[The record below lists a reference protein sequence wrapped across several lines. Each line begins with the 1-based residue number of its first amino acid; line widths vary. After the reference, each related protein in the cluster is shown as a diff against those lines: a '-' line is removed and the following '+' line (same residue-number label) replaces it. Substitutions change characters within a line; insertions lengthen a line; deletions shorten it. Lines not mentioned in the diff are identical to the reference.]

1 MLFSRMLIPT
11 LKETPAE
18 AEAISH
24 KLLLRAGMIRKVTSG
39 IYNYLPLGRRV
50 LAKVE
55 RIVKEEMDRAGAQE
69 VLMPAVQ
76 PAELWQE
83 SGRWGVYGKELLR
96 FMDRHER
103 DYCFGPTHEEVIT
116 DLVRREVHSYRQ
128 LPLNLYQVQTKFR
141 DEIRPRFGL
150 IRAREFIMKDGYS
163 FHKSETGA
171 EACYQDMYDAYKR
184 IFTRCGLKFRVVEA
198 DSGPI
203 GGSYSHEFMVLAETG
218 EDLVV
223 SCNACDY
230 AANLEKAEVPLDLQ
244 APDAPGGD
252 KELVQTPNVRT
263 IEEVAAFLKVTPQ
276 EIVKTLIYETERGP
290 VAILLRGDHEVN
302 EVKVKNLLGVTDLT
316 LATLIRVQELTGAEA
331 GFAGPAGL
339 EIPIYADQAVVR
351 INAMITGA
359 NKDNHHLRRV
369 HPQRDFK
376 ITRAADLRNVT
387 DQDPCPRCHGQLT
400 FLRGIEVGHI
410 FKLGTKYSKAMKAV
424 YLDQDGAE
432 QFIYM
437 GCYGIGV
444 SRIVAA
450 AIGQGNDA
458 NGIIFP
464 MALTPVQVALI
475 PISLTDAAV
484 KDAVFKLYDELT
496 AAGIEVL
503 LDDRDE
509 RPGVKFKDCDLL
521 GLPLRVVI
529 GAKTLALLGLPLR
542 VVIGAKTLAQGQAE
556 VKERRA
562 KYPEFVALAELTE
575 YLKQR
580 INEQL

>member
-24 KLLLRAGMIRKVTSG
+24 QLLLRAGMIRKVTSG
-39 IYNYLPLGRRV
+39 IYNYLPLGKRV

-55 RIVKEEMDRAGAQE
+55 RIVREEMDRAGAQE

-96 FMDRHER
+96 FLDRHER
-103 DYCFGPTHEEVIT
+103 DYCFGPTHEEVVT
-116 DLVRREVHSYRQ
+116 DMVRREVHSYRQ
-128 LPLNLYQVQTKFR
+128 LPLNLYQIQTKFR

-150 IRAREFIMKDGYS
+150 IRSREFIMKDAYS
-163 FHKSETGA
+163 FHKGEAGA
-171 EACYQDMYDAYKR
+171 EVCYQDMYDAYNR
-184 IFTRCGLKFRVVEA
+184 IFERCGLKFKVVEA

-203 GGSYSHEFMVLAETG
+203 GGSFSHEFMVLADTG
-218 EDLVV
+218 EDLLV
-223 SCNACDY
+223 SCQACAY

-244 APDAPGGD
+244 EPDPPLGD
-252 KELVQTPNVRT
+252 KELIATPGVRT
-263 IEEVAAFLKVTPQ
+263 VEEVAAFLKVVSKD
-276 EIVKTLIYETERGP
+276 IVKTLIYETERGP
-290 VAILLRGDHEVN
+290 VAILIRGDHEVN

-316 LATLIRVQELTGAEA
+316 LAGLIRVQELTGAET
-331 GFAGPAGL
+331 GFAGPVGL
-339 EIPIYADQAVVR
+339 ELPIYADQAVTR
-351 INAMITGA
+351 MNAMVTGA
-359 NKDNHHLRRV
+359 NLANHHLVRV

-376 ITRAADLRNVT
+376 IAQVADLRAVT
-387 DQDPCPRCHGQLT
+387 AQDPCPRCRGELT
-400 FLRGIEVGHI
+400 ILRGIEVGHI
-410 FKLGTKYSKAMKAV
+410 FKLGHKYSKTLKAV
-424 YLDQDGAE
+424 YLDQEGAE
-432 QFIYM
+432 QYIYM

-450 AIGQGNDA
+450 AIEQAHDEH
-458 NGIIFP
+458 GIIFP
-464 MALTPVQVALI
+464 MALAPVQVALI
-475 PISLTDAAV
+475 PISLNDAAV
-484 KDAVFKLYDELT
+484 RDCVLKLHEELE

-521 GLPLRVVI
+521 GM
-529 GAKTLALLGLPLR
+529 PLR

-562 KYPEFVALAELTE
+562 QAPEFVALAGLTD

-580 INEQL
+580 INDQL